1 MRIRMKAA
9 RGIWNSR
16 MNIIILQAA
25 VHTLIMKM
33 TDTITE
39 AEQVQETEAAEQV
52 QEAETA
58 EQAQEAETAEQVQE
72 AETAEQV
79 QETEQIQIR
88 ALIREAVKI
97 RVILRSRPAAILPR
111 ADMEMAAA
119 EMAAEHRR

>member
-33 TDTITE
+33 PDTITE
-39 AEQVQETEAAEQV
+39 
-52 QEAETA
+52 
-58 EQAQEAETAEQVQE
+58 
-72 AETAEQV
+72 AEQV

>member
-52 QEAETA
+52 QEAET
-58 EQAQEAETAEQVQE
+58 T
-72 AETAEQV
+72 EQV

>member
-9 RGIWNSR
+9 RATWNSR

-39 AEQVQETEAAEQV
+39 AEQVQETEAAEQ
-52 QEAETA
+52 
-58 EQAQEAETAEQVQE
+58 AQEAETAEQVQE
-72 AETAEQV
+72 AETTEQV